1 MKKMTKFTL
10 DFINKNIKTNAQSS
24 SYPICKQQDIKITSP
39 AITPIN
45 INTTN
50 KRNY

>member
-10 DFINKNIKTNAQSS
+10 DFINENIKNNAKSS
-24 SYPICKQQDIKITSP
+24 SYPIRKQQDIKIISP

-45 INTTN
+45 LNTPN
-50 KRNY
+50 ERNY